1 MRCKQWTV
9 DTLVYFQSFILLCMH
24 IYSSSAGWYKVCLD
38 QTLWM
43 TFKSTH
49 LSLSKNHITSLYGQS
64 ILALT
69 CKIHTCNTLPY
80 KPSHYCKS
88 IHWLHKLCFSIWW
101 ESDTILMHFLIACRS
116 ICTIFLR
123 VITKC
128 THLLT
133 RFHAFHSFQFLN
145 SLF

>member
-9 DTLVYFQSFILLCMH
+9 DTLVYFQSFIFLCMH

-101 ESDTILMHFLIACRS
+101 ESDTMHFLIACVDP
-116 ICTIFLR
+116 FLQ
-123 VITKC
+123 
-128 THLLT
+128 
-133 RFHAFHSFQFLN
+133 HSYK
-145 SLF
+145 SYYKVYTPAD

>member
-49 LSLSKNHITSLYGQS
+49 LSLSKNHNTSLYGKS

-69 CKIHTCNTLPY
+69 CKIHV
-80 KPSHYCKS
+80 
-88 IHWLHKLCFSIWW
+88 IHCHINHHTTVNQSTSWLHKLCFSIWW
-101 ESDTILMHFLIACRS
+101 ESDTMHFLIACVDP
-116 ICTIFLR
+116 FLQ
-123 VITKC
+123 
-128 THLLT
+128 
-133 RFHAFHSFQFLN
+133 HSYK
-145 SLF
+145 SYYKVYTPAD